1 MFALIKAIFKSVSHL
16 SVESSIR
23 HRSVGICYLLD
34 KCVHA
39 LIDDI
44 YIDTA

>member
-1 MFALIKAIFKSVSHL
+1 MCVLFIDRKYCTP
-16 SVESSIR
+16 
-23 HRSVGICYLLD
+23 HRSVGIYYLLD